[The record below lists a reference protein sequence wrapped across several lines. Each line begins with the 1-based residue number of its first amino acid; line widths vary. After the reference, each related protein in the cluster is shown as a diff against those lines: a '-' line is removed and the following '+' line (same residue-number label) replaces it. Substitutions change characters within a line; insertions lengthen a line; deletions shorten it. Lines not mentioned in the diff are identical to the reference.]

1 MKKLN
6 LAFLWHM
13 HQPFYKDGQNGTYHM
28 PWVFLHA
35 IKDYYEIPRYLK
47 DYKGI
52 RQTFNLVPSLLV
64 QLKDYEDINVDDI
77 FFKTMLKKPADL
89 THEERC
95 GLVPQLFMANFANMI
110 APFRRY
116 AELYSKNSRSGMFE
130 NTERLF
136 SDAEILDLQVLYLLS
151 WTGNFF
157 RTEYPL
163 IANLISKGA
172 GFTQND
178 KVSLM
183 ETLCE
188 AVKRIVPLYSELQNE
203 GIIEV
208 SVTPFYHP
216 ILPLLIDLDSAKEAL
231 PEIPMPSAFGDFGR
245 DPQWHV
251 EEAVRYYE
259 KIFERKPSGMWPA
272 EGSIS
277 GRAAELFAGNGIKWI
292 ASDEDVLAG
301 SAGFNFSV
309 SSERKKLY
317 RRHYYGTQSGRIDI
331 FFRDKLLSD
340 LIGFTYSGQDADKA
354 ANDFVAKLKV
364 IYESVDESTLVPVI
378 LDGEN
383 AWEYYPE
390 NGERFF
396 RALYERIQKEKW
408 ISTVTMSEAM
418 NLQDVPESRLGKI
431 RAGSW
436 IYGNFTT
443 WLGHREK
450 NEAWRLLNAARLAVD
465 REEKAEIK
473 EKAMNEIHIAEGSDW
488 FWWFGDDHFSLQ
500 ADVFDKLFRG
510 YLINAYKILGTE
522 IPQELYIPIKRSYK
536 SGLIR
541 KPKYYLTAVP
551 DGEVTSFFEWL
562 SAGEFDLKFDAG
574 AMHAS
579 SNILRRL
586 FFGYDKENLYLRI
599 EGSFNGILDNGYEIE
614 AEITGSSPAK
624 YRIPLD
630 TGTGGNGSGVL
641 WGINR
646 IAEIALPHK
655 NMPDN
660 TGRIYIVFRL
670 IKDGE
675 AIERAPQYNM
685 VEVDLWDN
693 FGDDW
698 IV

>member
-13 HQPFYKDGQNGTYHM
+13 HQPFYKDGQDGTYHM

-35 IKDYYEIPRYLK
+35 VKDYYEIPAYLK
-47 DYKGI
+47 EYKGI

-64 QLKDYEDINVDDI
+64 QLKDYEDINVDDL
-77 FFKTMLKKPADL
+77 FFRTMLKKPSEL
-89 THEERC
+89 TSEERC

-157 RTEYPL
+157 RREYPL
-163 IANLISKGA
+163 IESLIAKGKGYA
-172 GFTQND
+172 QED
-178 KVSLM
+178 KISLM

-188 AVKRIVPLYSELQNE
+188 SVRRIIPLYRELQDA
-203 GIIEV
+203 GSIEV
-208 SVTPFYHP
+208 SATPFYHP
-216 ILPLLIDLDSAKEAL
+216 ILPLLIDLDSAKEAM
-231 PEIPMPSAFGDFGR
+231 PEIPMPAAFGDFGR

-251 EEAVRYYE
+251 EAAVKYYE
-259 KIFERKPSGMWPA
+259 DVFGSRPSGMWPA

-277 GRAAELFAGNGIKWI
+277 GRAAELFSANGVKWI

-301 SAGFNFSV
+301 SSGLNFSV
-309 SSERKKLY
+309 SAERKKLY
-317 RRHYYGTQSGRIDI
+317 RRHYYETASGKINI
-331 FFRDKLLSD
+331 FFRDKILSD
-340 LIGFTYSGQDADKA
+340 LIGFTYSGMDAAKA
-354 ANDFVAKLKV
+354 ADDFVAKLKV
-364 IYESVDESTLVPVI
+364 IYDSVDESCVVPVI

-390 NGERFF
+390 NGEKFF
-396 RALYERIQKEKW
+396 RALYERIGREKW
-408 ISTVTMSEAM
+408 INTVTMSEAAE
-418 NLQDVPESRLGKI
+418 LADVPQAELDKI

-450 NEAWRLLNAARLAVD
+450 NEAWRLLNAARQAVD
-465 REEKAEIK
+465 KALDADK
-473 EKAMNEIHIAEGSDW
+473 KDKAMNEIRIAEGSDW

-510 YLINAYKILGTE
+510 YLINAYRILGTG

-541 KPKYYLTAVP
+541 KPKYFLTAVP

-562 SAGEFDLKFDAG
+562 SAGEFDLKFDSG

-579 SNILRRL
+579 SNVLRRL
-586 FFGYDKENLYLRI
+586 FFGYDAENLYLRI
-599 EGSFNGILDNGYEIE
+599 EGAFNGAMDKGYEIE
-614 AEITGSSPAK
+614 TEVTGSSPAK
-624 YRIPLD
+624 FRIPLK
-630 TGTGGNGSGVL
+630 TGRGENGGGIK

-646 IAEIALPHK
+646 IAEIALPHR

-660 TGRIYIVFRL
+660 TGRLYIIFRL
-670 IKDGE
+670 LKDGE
-675 AIERAPQYNM
+675 AVERAPQYNM
-685 VEVDLWDN
+685 VEVDLSDN